1 MVVATGGK
9 RKPYEPPLRSLL
21 VRKAPVVRILAVAR
35 GTEIH
40 HSQLALLRT
49 AQALAFPLQE
59 ATTHPGA
66 TMIRARWH
74 LFYQIPLPR
83 LLRVSIWLAQYFDPL
98 KLCRWLPYRNSQPSK
113 LWPSRYKRY
122 QLL

>member
-1 MVVATGGK
+1 VV
-9 RKPYEPPLRSLL
+9 
-21 VRKAPVVRILAVAR
+21 PVIAVAR
-35 GTEIH
+35 GTPP
-40 HSQLALLRT
+40 SSLAILRT
-49 AQALAFPLQE
+49 AQTLAFPLQE

-66 TMIRARWH
+66 TMNRARWP

-122 QLL
+122 QLR